1 MNEIEFKNR
10 LDDILPKLY
19 EQNEVQKSSKKEV
32 DSYKDEVKAL
42 FEELG
47 INEYSV
53 DGIKV
58 SITEIEKSSLK
69 EALVIEYLK
78 SKGLN
83 HLIKTKEYID
93 ESEILM
99 AASRN
104 EFNPLDLEP
113 FMSVEI
119 QKRINIKRG
128 K

>member
-42 FEELG
+42 FEELN
-47 INEYSV
+47 IKEYSV

-58 SITEIEKSSLK
+58 SITEVEKSSLK

-78 SKGLN
+78 SKGLS
-83 HLIKTKEYID
+83 HLVKTKEYID

-104 EFNPLDLEP
+104 EFDALDLEP
-113 FMSVEI
+113 FMNVEI

>member
-32 DSYKDEVKAL
+32 DAYKDEVKSL
-42 FEELG
+42 FEELN

-53 DGIKV
+53 NGIKV

-78 SKGLN
+78 SNGLN
-83 HLIKTKEYID
+83 HLVKTKEYID

>member
-42 FEELG
+42 FEELN
-47 INEYSV
+47 IKEYSV

-58 SITEIEKSSLK
+58 SITEVEKSSLK

-83 HLIKTKEYID
+83 HLVKTKEYID

-104 EFNPLDLEP
+104 EFDALDLEP
-113 FMSVEI
+113 FMNVEI